1 MPKGFVYIL
10 ECYDGSYYTGSTNN
24 IEKRI
29 EEHNSGKGAN
39 HTKKRLPVKLIYLE
53 EFQRIDDAFYRE
65 KQIQG
70 WSRKKK
76 EALIKQNLDD
86 LKKLSECMNDSHFK
100 NSKDVI
106 STSLNHQNSSD
117 DFNSVAERSRSYSNG
132 KLLLTG
138 EYVVLDG
145 ALALA
150 LPTTYGQSLT
160 VKSIDQ
166 PKIIWQSFDENNT
179 IWFEGE
185 FMIHKNEILT
195 QAKNGTS
202 EYERLLQIL
211 NAVKILNPSFFNS
224 EKGYHITTK
233 LNFSKSWGLGTS
245 STLIN
250 NIANWTNVDAYKLLE
265 LTFGGSGYDI
275 ACAQH
280 NTAITYQL
288 KRHFDCAQSGNRI
301 IKEVNFNPKF
311 SDCLYFVYLNK
322 KQNSREGIAHYK
334 NNVINNSIAISEI
347 SGITQNLIGCNSLNE
362 FEILINKHE
371 QIISAL
377 IKQETVKNILFK
389 DFKGSVKSLGAW
401 GGDFVLVTST
411 KDPSNYFKSKG
422 FKMVISYQ
430 DMILNQKKSLT

>member
-1 MPKGFVYIL
+1 
-10 ECYDGSYYTGSTNN
+10 
-24 IEKRI
+24 
-29 EEHNSGKGAN
+29 
-39 HTKKRLPVKLIYLE
+39 
-53 EFQRIDDAFYRE
+53 
-65 KQIQG
+65 
-70 WSRKKK
+70 
-76 EALIKQNLDD
+76 
-86 LKKLSECMNDSHFK
+86 
-100 NSKDVI
+100 
-106 STSLNHQNSSD
+106 
-117 DFNSVAERSRSYSNG
+117 
-132 KLLLTG
+132 
-138 EYVVLDG
+138 
-145 ALALA
+145 
-150 LPTTYGQSLT
+150 
-160 VKSIDQ
+160 
-166 PKIIWQSFDENNT
+166 
-179 IWFEGE
+179 
-185 FMIHKNEILT
+185 
-195 QAKNGTS
+195 
-202 EYERLLQIL
+202 
-211 NAVKILNPSFFNS
+211 
-224 EKGYHITTK
+224 
-233 LNFSKSWGLGTS
+233 
-245 STLIN
+245 LIN
-250 NIANWTNVDAYKLLE
+250 NIANWTNVNAYKLLE

-280 NTAITYQL
+280 NHPITYQL
-288 KRHFDCAQSGNRI
+288 QLPFDGSQNDKRVVE
-301 IKEVNFNPKF
+301 EVHFNPKF